1 MMLTTL
7 TTYFT
12 AIVTMFSEFFAV
24 ITTSPVVE
32 WIMIGV
38 AIAVISFVIGVFKRL
53 VWGQV

>member
-1 MMLTTL
+1 
-7 TTYFT
+7 
-12 AIVTMFSEFFAV
+12 MFSEFFAV